1 MSFIS
6 HLCLLHHISVHL
18 IKGSIQYCWRPS
30 LVLFCFRFFCVV
42 MQCLIWFFVLF
53 EFRKQKFCLQYL
65 VFKNVGKE
73 TEQEVNK
80 FSSAAQTSSVIQA
93 TSVKTQHDKINMNQD
108 SKTNN
113 ITKAQNIT
121 RTITNTDVPPTS
133 KKTQKQMQYS
143 TWS

>member
-1 MSFIS
+1 M
-6 HLCLLHHISVHL
+6 
-18 IKGSIQYCWRPS
+18 
-30 LVLFCFRFFCVV
+30 
-42 MQCLIWFFVLF
+42 
-53 EFRKQKFCLQYL
+53 
-65 VFKNVGKE
+65 FKNVGKE
-73 TEQEVNK
+73 TKQEVNK

-93 TSVKTQHDKINMNQD
+93 TSVKAQHDKINMNQD

-143 TWS
+143 T

>member
-1 MSFIS
+1 M
-6 HLCLLHHISVHL
+6 
-18 IKGSIQYCWRPS
+18 
-30 LVLFCFRFFCVV
+30 
-42 MQCLIWFFVLF
+42 
-53 EFRKQKFCLQYL
+53 
-65 VFKNVGKE
+65 FKNVGKE

-93 TSVKTQHDKINMNQD
+93 TSIKTQHDKINMNQD

-143 TWS
+143 T

>member
-1 MSFIS
+1 MLLKTQPCFVLLSFF
-6 HLCLLHHISVHL
+6 
-18 IKGSIQYCWRPS
+18 
-30 LVLFCFRFFCVV
+30 LFSFFDKSVV

-73 TEQEVNK
+73 TKQEVNK

-93 TSVKTQHDKINMNQD
+93 TSVKAQHDKINMNQD

-121 RTITNTDVPPTS
+121 QTITNTDVPPTS
-133 KKTQKQMQYS
+133 KKNTKTNAIFNMKLILSVKNLQNRTNK
-143 TWS
+143 